1 MDSIDLFNYS
11 KRYFNWGFIGMLE
24 NNGPKNFK
32 STTNIRRSKNGVLGI
47 FGDGIFKS
55 GGRIEVIDSWVVES
69 TQESKDSME
78 ESRNHHQ
85 WS

>member
-1 MDSIDLFNYS
+1 MDQRILNLPRTLGD
-11 KRYFNWGFIGMLE
+11 K
-24 NNGPKNFK
+24 
-32 STTNIRRSKNGVLGI
+32 KNGVLGI

-55 GGRIEVIDSWVVES
+55 GLRIEVIDSWGVES